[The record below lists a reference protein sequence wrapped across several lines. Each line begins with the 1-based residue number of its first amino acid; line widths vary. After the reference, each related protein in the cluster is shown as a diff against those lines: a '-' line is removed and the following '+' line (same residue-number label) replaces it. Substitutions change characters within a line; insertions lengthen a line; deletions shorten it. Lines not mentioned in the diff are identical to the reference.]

1 MKMGRKVTNEEKLK
15 KIWND
20 PKLWIENFLHI
31 VDKRGN
37 LVPFKLNEMQDDF
50 LSGMDKYSLI
60 CKSRQLG
67 YSVLMTAYSLW
78 IATTQ
83 PNSTCLLMS
92 YSIDS
97 ATGIFEKLKQ
107 MYYTIPNV
115 LRPELINN
123 NKKELKFKNGSRIIV
138 NTCGNKDV
146 ARGLTLKFA
155 HLSEVAFMK
164 DTLPKQLLAIEQA
177 LVPSGKIVLES
188 TANGHNFF
196 SQLWNKAKN
205 GENMYKP
212 YFANWYKNKTMFA
225 DDYINA
231 VEIWKAR
238 NNDKVL
244 TVEELDAEEIDLH
257 NKGATLEQLMWRRLK
272 IANAGGGDKGLNNF
286 YQEYPSTDSHA
297 FISSGNTVYPS
308 KMIEERERYLPK
320 HINRNQL
327 KELNKVLKQYLNN
340 SLFIWEKPKPDMKY
354 YLGVDSAE
362 GIGADYSVIEVFS
375 EEGIQIAEFR
385 NNKIAPHILSEI
397 VYQLGIYYNYG
408 YLVIEKASAG
418 HTVVSKLRFDYKYRN
433 MHMHK
438 EYDARGRAKKKVGY
452 VTNSTTKPMMINNF
466 REKFEENQIVI
477 NSKTLLEEMKVFKI
491 EGNKMGA
498 INGRHDDCVMAT
510 SMALVGLDK
519 NIWYL

>member
-1 MKMGRKVTNEEKLK
+1 MTNEEKLK
-15 KIWND
+15 KILNN

-37 LVPFKLNEMQDDF
+37 LVPFKLNELQDDF
-50 LSGMDKYSLI
+50 LGSMDKYNIIL
-60 CKSRQLG
+60 KSRQLG
-67 YSVLMTAYSLW
+67 FSVLMLAYSLW

-83 PNSTCLLMS
+83 SNSTCLLMS

-107 MYYTIPNV
+107 MYYTIPDV
-115 LRPELINN
+115 IRPELINN

-138 NTCGNKDV
+138 STCGNKDV
-146 ARGLTLKFA
+146 ARGLTLKFC

-177 LVPSGKIVLES
+177 LVPDGKIVLES
-188 TANGHNFF
+188 TANGFNYF
-196 SQLWNKAKN
+196 SELWQKAKN

-212 YFANWYKNKTMFA
+212 YFANWYDNKTMFA
-225 DDYINA
+225 DDYTNA

-238 NNDKVL
+238 NNGKVL
-244 TVEELDAEEIDLH
+244 TVGELDSEELDLH
-257 NKGATLEQLMWRRLK
+257 SKGATIEQLTWRRLK

-286 YQEYPSTDSHA
+286 YQEYPSTDIQA
-297 FISSGNTVYPS
+297 FITTGNSVFDS
-308 KMIEERERYLPK
+308 KKIDERERYLPK
-320 HINRNQL
+320 HLNRNDL
-327 KELNKVLKQYLNN
+327 KELNNVLKQYINS
-340 SLFIWEKPKPDMKY
+340 SLFIWEKVKPDTKY
-354 YLGVDSAE
+354 FLGVDSAE
-362 GIGADYSVIEVFS
+362 GVGQDASVLEVFS
-375 EEGIQIAEFR
+375 EEGIQVAEFR
-385 NNKIAPHILSEI
+385 NNKIAPHLFAEV
-397 VYQLGIYYNYG
+397 VYYLGLYYNYG

-452 VTNSTTKPMMINNF
+452 VTNSTTKPMMINGF
-466 REKFEENQIVI
+466 REKFEEGQIVI

-491 EGNKMGA
+491 DGDKMGA
-498 INGRHDDCVMAT
+498 IKGRHDDTVMAT
-510 SMALVGLDK
+510 AMALVGLDRG
-519 NIWYL
+519 IWYI